1 MHAFPQRDKRGDYV
15 KDQLKNY
22 IEEIMAHHD
31 AAGLALAVIDGS
43 GNTLAQDFFGF
54 RDAEKQLPIDEDTI
68 FGIASCT
75 KSFTCLAIW
84 QLAREG
90 KLDVHDLV
98 SDHIPEWKGTH
109 QPNLRIW
116 HLMCHSGGFFPLKRL
131 LAEDIA
137 RELGLFE
144 GGKAEL
150 AYCDE
155 LSEEGRKQVA
165 AQMEEQT
172 MEKGLIGLPG
182 EYFSY
187 CNDGFALLS
196 EIIRRISGKP
206 YAAYVKENIFQPLG
220 MSRSC
225 CDFIAP
231 SLDENASTLY
241 FKKDG
246 VRVGDRNYYRI
257 AHVLNGGGA
266 IKSTLSDLKK
276 YVAMYLNEGKGAKS
290 ELLPEDWLRLML
302 RPMITYLP
310 GVSYAS
316 GLMVRSFG
324 DLGVIGH
331 GGSLPGVSSHIL
343 FSPESNVGVVV
354 LCNTSGVPVGLIA
367 DAALR
372 LYSGLPMLAER
383 KIPEAWPWPEEFK
396 AQAAGT
402 YRSCEGDSFKVTL
415 KEDGTLVTTVEEE
428 EKELIPIGTRI
439 ALIPGRFTDAKVK
452 FYTRQGKVFAVLRG
466 SRILPKEE

>member
-1 MHAFPQRDKRGDYV
+1 MGN
-15 KDQLKNY
+15 QLETY
-22 IEEIMAHHD
+22 IEEIMAD
-31 AAGLALAVIDGS
+31 YGAAGLALAVIDGS
-43 GNTLAQDFFGF
+43 GKTLKQQFFGF
-54 RDAEKQLPIDEDTI
+54 RDAERQLPIDEDTI

-75 KSFTCLAIW
+75 KSFTCLGIW
-84 QLAREG
+84 QLAEQG
-90 KLDVHDLV
+90 KLDIHDLV
-98 SDHIPEWKGTH
+98 SDYIPEWKGTH
-109 QPNLRIW
+109 QPGLRIW

-131 LAEDIA
+131 LAVDIA
-137 RELGLFE
+137 RKLGIFE
-144 GGKAEL
+144 DGKAEL
-150 AYCDE
+150 AYCNE
-155 LSEEGRKQVA
+155 LAEEGRKQVA

-172 MEKGLIGLPG
+172 PDHGLIGLPG

-196 EIIRRISGKP
+196 EIIRRVSGKA
-206 YAAYVKENIFQPLG
+206 YAAYVKESIMQPLG
-220 MSRSC
+220 MERSS

-231 SLDENASTLY
+231 SKDENACVLY
-241 FKKDG
+241 RKQDG
-246 VRVGDRNYYRI
+246 VRVGDRDFYRT

-266 IKSTLSDLKK
+266 VKSTLADLKR
-276 YVAMYLNEGKGAKS
+276 YVAMYLNEGAGANARLLS
-290 ELLPEDWLRLML
+290 EDHLRLML

-316 GLMVRSFG
+316 GLMVRNFG

-343 FSPESNVGVVV
+343 FSPESNIGVVV

-383 KIPEAWPWPEEFK
+383 KTPEPSPWNEAFK

-402 YRSCEGDSFKVTL
+402 YRSCEGDSFEVKL
-415 KEDGTLVTTVEEE
+415 REDGTLFTTEDGE
-428 EKELIPIGTRI
+428 EKELIPVGTRI
-439 ALIPGRFTDAKVK
+439 AVIPGKFSDAKVK

-466 SRILPKEE
+466 SRILPKE

>member
-1 MHAFPQRDKRGDYV
+1 MGN
-15 KDQLKNY
+15 QLETY
-22 IEEIMAHHD
+22 IEEIMEHYD

-43 GNTLAQDFFGF
+43 GKTLKQQFFGF
-54 RDAEKQLPIDEDTI
+54 RDAERQLPIDEDTI

-75 KSFTCLAIW
+75 KSFTCLGIW
-84 QLAREG
+84 QLAEQG
-90 KLDVHDLV
+90 KLDIHDLV
-98 SDHIPEWKGTH
+98 SDYIPEWKGTH
-109 QPNLRIW
+109 QPGLRIW

-131 LAEDIA
+131 LAVDIA
-137 RELGLFE
+137 RELGIFE

-150 AYCDE
+150 AYCNE
-155 LSEEGRKQVA
+155 LAEEGRKQVA

-172 MEKGLIGLPG
+172 PDHGLIGLPG

-196 EIIRRISGKP
+196 EIIRRVSGKA
-206 YAAYVKENIFQPLG
+206 YAAYVKESIMQPLG
-220 MSRSC
+220 MERSS

-231 SLDENASTLY
+231 SKDENACVLY
-241 FKKDG
+241 RKQDG
-246 VRVGDRNYYRI
+246 VRVGDRDFYRT

-266 IKSTLSDLKK
+266 VKSTLADLKR
-276 YVAMYLNEGKGAKS
+276 YVAMYLNEGAGANARLLS
-290 ELLPEDWLRLML
+290 EDHMRLML

-316 GLMVRSFG
+316 GLMVRNFG

-343 FSPESNVGVVV
+343 FAPESNIGVVV

-383 KIPEAWPWPEEFK
+383 KTPEPSPWNEAFK

-402 YRSCEGDSFKVTL
+402 YRSCEGDSFEVKL
-415 KEDGTLVTTVEEE
+415 REDGTLFTTEDGE

-439 ALIPGRFTDAKVK
+439 AVIPGKFSDAKVK

-466 SRILPKEE
+466 SRILPKE